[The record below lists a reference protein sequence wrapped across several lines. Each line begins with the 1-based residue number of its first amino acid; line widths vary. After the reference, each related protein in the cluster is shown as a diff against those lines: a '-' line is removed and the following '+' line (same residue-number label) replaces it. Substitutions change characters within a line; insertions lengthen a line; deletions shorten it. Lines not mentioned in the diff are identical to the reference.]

1 MSSTMNVVADAD
13 SNKQGFSRNRSMHT
27 LDHIF
32 KYVACICGILILLIL
47 AAVAIFL
54 LFRATPLIFADRNQ
68 LSSVYADFTGGKSHN
83 FLSYV
88 IPLIFGTVL
97 MSALALCFAFF
108 VAIGIA
114 LFISHYAPKKIVPF
128 LSSVVDLLAAIPS
141 VIYGLW
147 GGLVLVPAMYPFWDW
162 ISRFLSWIPLFAGP
176 VANPSRCAA
185 TVSVVLA
192 VMILPIITSIAR
204 DIFQQAPRLQQE
216 GALAL
221 GATKWEMIKLA
232 VLPFAKSGIV
242 SASMLGLGRALG
254 ETMAVLMI
262 LSPGF
267 TFGINIFKAS
277 QNQTIAANIAAQYPE
292 ANGLGVSALI
302 GTGLVLFV
310 ISFVVN
316 FVARKIAGNTSANRL
331 NIFAKF
337 KKFVKS
343 IKSKKPNQVSS
354 SVSSVS
360 SDLVSSSSTSP
371 VIDFDKFSPTRS
383 SIALR
388 KRKDFLMHVLIF
400 LSFIVAIIPLASL
413 LLTTI
418 IHGVKR
424 FNIDFLT
431 HNMTY
436 VVGGNATG
444 TGGYGGILHAIIGTL
459 EITLGAMVISIPI
472 GLMCAVYLIEY
483 ANGRRIARIIN
494 LMVDVMS
501 GIPSIVA
508 GLFAFSMFAILLGP
522 GTINGFEGSVA
533 LSILMI
539 PTVVKSAQEMLKIVP
554 NDLREASLA
563 LGVTKQRTI
572 TKVVLRTALPG
583 IVSGC
588 ILAVARVIGET
599 APLLMASGFI
609 ASTNFNLFEGQMTT
623 LPVYVYQ
630 EYSKLSANCPANA
643 PDSCVTTIPM
653 ERAWSAALALIV
665 IVLLLN
671 IIGRVVAR
679 VFSVK
684 AK

>member
-1 MSSTMNVVADAD
+1 
-13 SNKQGFSRNRSMHT
+13 
-27 LDHIF
+27 
-32 KYVACICGILILLIL
+32 
-47 AAVAIFL
+47 
-54 LFRATPLIFADRNQ
+54 
-68 LSSVYADFTGGKSHN
+68 
-83 FLSYV
+83 
-88 IPLIFGTVL
+88 

-185 TVSVVLA
+185 TVSLVLA

-343 IKSKKPNQVSS
+343 IKSKKPNQVS
-354 SVSSVS
+354 SSVS

>member
-1 MSSTMNVVADAD
+1 MNVVADAD

-185 TVSVVLA
+185 TVSLVLA
-192 VMILPIITSIAR
+192 VMILPIITSMAR

-316 FVARKIAGNTSANRL
+316 FVARKISGNTSSNRL

-343 IKSKKPNQVSS
+343 IKSKKPNQVS
-354 SVSSVS
+354 SSVS

-418 IHGVKR
+418 IHGIKR

-483 ANGRRIARIIN
+483 AHGKRIARVIN